1 VNGFAWHEVKIK
13 FRVLNTLL
21 AQIAGLVFADMPA
34 SLG

>member
-1 VNGFAWHEVKIK
+1 VKIK